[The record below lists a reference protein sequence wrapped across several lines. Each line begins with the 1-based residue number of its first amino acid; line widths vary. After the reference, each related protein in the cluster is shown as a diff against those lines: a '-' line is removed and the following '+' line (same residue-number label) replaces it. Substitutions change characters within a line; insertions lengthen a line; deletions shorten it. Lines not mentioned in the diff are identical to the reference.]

1 MRSLAWKLGAAL
13 VMVAVIAIGIMA
25 VITNLNTSRQFQSY
39 IETSP
44 AFIET
49 VSRTLAVFYAQNR
62 SWAGV
67 ENLLPQLVAN
77 TGDRLVVA
85 DSSGQIVGDT
95 AGELSG
101 VNLSQT
107 DLTGGYT
114 IRTMMGFQG
123 GMGGGGGQ
131 IVGQAFYVGQTGV
144 AAEQAFLNQTNRW
157 LWLSG
162 GIAVIL
168 AVVLAVILARNFIR
182 PLRALDTGAREIAS
196 GNLGYRVK
204 IDSGDEAGRLAESFN
219 AMAGSLQQSEEA
231 RKRLLADVAHE
242 LRTPLTIISGTV
254 DAISDG
260 VLPADE
266 KQLKIIKSETQVLTR
281 LIADLRDLSLAEAG
295 ELKLELSSVDLA
307 DLVRRKAE
315 QFKPLAEAK
324 GISLISEAA
333 EALPSVPGDWVRL
346 EQVFANLFSNAI
358 RHTPAGGRITVSFNP
373 DTLEGTPAVTA
384 AVTDT
389 GEGMTI
395 EQLEHIFDRFYRV
408 EDSRARAEGNG
419 AGLGLAIVKQMVAAH
434 HGRVRVESRPGRG
447 STFHITLP
455 AAG

>member
-1 MRSLAWKLGAAL
+1 MRSLAWKLGVAL
-13 VMVAVIAIGIMA
+13 VVVAVIAVGIMA
-25 VITNLNTSRQFQSY
+25 VITNLSTSRQFQSY

-49 VSRTLAVFYAQNR
+49 VSRTLAVYYAQNR
-62 SWAGV
+62 SWAGI
-67 ENLLPQLVAN
+67 ENLLPQLVA
-77 TGDRLVVA
+77 TIGDRLVVA

-95 AGELSG
+95 AGELTG
-101 VNLSQT
+101 ATLSQT
-107 DLTGGYT
+107 GLTGGYT

-131 IVGQAFYVGQTGV
+131 VVGEAFYVGQTGA
-144 AAEQAFLNQTNRW
+144 AAEQAFLDQTNRW

-162 GIAVIL
+162 GIAVTL
-168 AVVLAVILARNFIR
+168 AVIFAVILARNFIR
-182 PLRALDTGAREIAS
+182 PLQALDTGAREIAS
-196 GNLGYRVK
+196 GNLRYRVK

-219 AMAGSLQQSEEA
+219 AMAGSLQQSEEG

-242 LRTPLTIISGTV
+242 LRTPLTIISGTI

-266 KQLKIIKSETQVLTR
+266 QQLKIIKSEAQVLTR

-295 ELKLELSSVDLA
+295 KLKLELAAVDLP
-307 DLVRRKAE
+307 DLVRRKVE

-324 GISLISEAA
+324 GVSLTSGAVES
-333 EALPSVPGDWVRL
+333 LPSVSGDWVRL

-389 GEGMTI
+389 GEGMSL
-395 EQLEHIFDRFYRV
+395 EQLEHIFDRFYRI
-408 EDSRARAEGNG
+408 EDSRARTEGNG

-434 HGRVRVESRPGRG
+434 RGQVRAESRTGHG
-447 STFHITLP
+447 STFYITLP

>member
-77 TGDRLVVA
+77 TSDRLVVA

-123 GMGGGGGQ
+123 GMGGGGQ

-266 KQLKIIKSETQVLTR
+266 KQLKIIKSESQVLTR